1 MIVIKAINELYNVL
15 YTIFVVY
22 RGGSSR
28 KNLGGAWSLD
38 VKEEKGVWGRSL

>member
-15 YTIFVVY
+15 YTLFVAY

-28 KNLGGAWSLD
+28 KNLGGPWSLD
-38 VKEEKGVWGRSL
+38 VKEEKGGLGEKS